1 MLSFLALRCIHST
14 KGLKEMTQIRT
25 VYAVT
30 LGKHLSPPLF
40 ALLSDV
46 YLPTIDVNFSSPVLV

>member
-1 MLSFLALRCIHST
+1 MLSSLALRCIYIT
-14 KGLKEMTQIRT
+14 TGLKEMTQTRT
-25 VYAVT
+25 VNAVT

-46 YLPTIDVNFSSPVLV
+46 YLPTIDLNVSIPVLV

>member
-1 MLSFLALRCIHST
+1 MLSFVALRCIHRT
-14 KGLKEMTQIRT
+14 KGLGEVTPIRT

-40 ALLSDV
+40 ALLSHV
-46 YLPTIDVNFSSPVLV
+46 SLPTIDVNFSSPVRV